1 MNKHPIR
8 HVIVTGGTGYI
19 GRRFVTAALNSG
31 CKVTLLSRSTEFSVH
46 PNLKCVAWSLGE
58 SLPAEAIASD
68 LDPQAQ
74 AVVHLAHD
82 WNNQVGA
89 RKTEGELNIEG
100 TRSIIEQARNSG
112 LGRIVFASSQ
122 SARAD
127 APNIY
132 GRVKWAIEHL
142 LDRPNEV
149 SARIGLVYGGPQQ
162 AMYGLL
168 SKLSGISPIL
178 PMVDPWRPVQPIH
191 IDELAEG
198 LLRLTSSDHVGW
210 VGLANA
216 KSMQF
221 GDFLKALAL
230 QLHGTGLFII
240 PIPIQL
246 ALRAC
251 DLTAVIPF
259 MPTVD
264 RERVLGL
271 AGTKP
276 MQCAEHLAALDL
288 EIEDCESRLAFEPSA
303 RRTLLLEGRILLR
316 YVLNAW
322 PAHSLLRLY
331 VRSLHVN
338 GIRQAIA
345 MPRSVRLLPSL
356 LRFVEPFDQNAA
368 LSRRLAI
375 AVAIAQSSLQGELIL
390 SRKSTLARNVMV
402 FLGMSVDTLALP
414 IRILFRRFWS

>member
-1 MNKHPIR
+1 VKKYPIA

-19 GRRFVTAALNSG
+19 GRRLVKAALVSG
-31 CKVTLLSRSTEFSVH
+31 CKVTLLSRGREFCAH
-46 PNLKCVAWSLGE
+46 QNLKYVAWSLGE
-58 SLPAEAIASD
+58 SLPAEAIDSD
-68 LDPQAQ
+68 IDPAAQ

-82 WNNQVGA
+82 WKNQSGA
-89 RKTEGELNIEG
+89 RKTEGGLNIDG
-100 TRSIIEQARNSG
+100 TRALVEQARRSG
-112 LGRIVFASSQ
+112 LGRFVFASSQ

-127 APNIY
+127 APNVY
-132 GRVKWAIEHL
+132 GRVKWAIEQL
-142 LDRPNEV
+142 LDRPDEV

-178 PMVDPWRPVQPIH
+178 PMVDPRRPVQPIH

-198 LLRLTSSDHVGW
+198 LLRLASSDHAGW
-210 VGLANA
+210 VGLASA
-216 KSMQF
+216 KGIRF
-221 GDFLKALAL
+221 GDFLKTLARD
-230 QLHGTGLFII
+230 LHGTRLLII
-240 PIPIQL
+240 PIPVQL

-271 AGTKP
+271 AGTQP
-276 MQCAEHLAALDL
+276 MQCADHLASLGL

-303 RRTLLLEGRILLR
+303 RKTLLLEGRILLR
-316 YVLNAW
+316 YVMKAW

-331 VRSLHVN
+331 VRALYVK

-356 LRFVEPFDQNAA
+356 LRWMEPFDQKAA

-375 AVAIAQSSLQGELIL
+375 AVAIAQSSPQGELIL
-390 SRKSTLARNVMV
+390 SRKTVLARNVAV
-402 FLGMSVDTLALP
+402 FLGVSVDTMALP
-414 IRILFRRFWS
+414 IRVLFRRFWS

>member
-1 MNKHPIR
+1 VKKSPIE

-19 GRRFVTAALNSG
+19 GRRFVKAALISG
-31 CKVTLLSRSTEFSVH
+31 CKVTLLGRRREVYAH
-46 PNLKCVAWSLGE
+46 QNLKYAAWLLGE
-58 SLPAEAIASD
+58 PLPPEAIDSN
-68 LDPQAQ
+68 LDPAAQ

-82 WNNQVGA
+82 WKNQSGA
-89 RKTEGELNIEG
+89 TKTEGALNIDG
-100 TRSIIEQARNSG
+100 TRALVEQARLSG
-112 LGRIVFASSQ
+112 LSRFVFASSQ

-132 GRVKWAIEHL
+132 GRVKWAIEQL

-168 SKLSGISPIL
+168 SKLSGISPVL
-178 PMVDPWRPVQPIH
+178 PMVDPHRRVQPIH

-198 LLRLTSSDHVGW
+198 LLRLTSSDHAGW
-210 VGLANA
+210 VGLASA
-216 KSMQF
+216 RSIRF
-221 GDFLKALAL
+221 GDFLKALARE
-230 QLHGTGLFII
+230 LHGTRLLII

-259 MPTVD
+259 IPTVD

-271 AGTKP
+271 AGTQLMP
-276 MQCAEHLAALDL
+276 CADHLASLGL
-288 EIEDCESRLAFEPSA
+288 EIEDCESRLASEPGA
-303 RRTLLLEGRILLR
+303 RRTLLFEGRILLR
-316 YVLNAW
+316 YVMKAW

-331 VRSLHVN
+331 VRALHAK
-338 GIRQAIA
+338 GIGQAIA
-345 MPRSVRLLPSL
+345 MPRGVRLLPSL
-356 LRFVEPFDQNAA
+356 LRWMEPLDPKAA

-375 AVAIAQSSLQGELIL
+375 AVAIAQSSSQGELIL
-390 SRKSTLARNVMV
+390 SGKSALVRNVAV